1 MCFYGNLSGYNNVG
15 GIVGNYDNSYD
26 PYNYTITLE
35 VANSYS
41 ICNIKANDYIG
52 GIVGRFYSSGAEID
66 FDINNSFL
74 AAPLM
79 VTMV

>member
-1 MCFYGNLSGYNNVG
+1 MSGYNNVG

-26 PYNYTITLE
+26 PYSSIVVLE

-52 GIVGRFYSSGAEID
+52 GIVGRFYSSISEID

-74 AAPLM
+74 AALLM